1 MQLNCFRPHVTDQ
14 PVLRGFAQLRKIR
27 QQHAT
32 KKMSVMLE
40 IRYMT
45 TVVAPC
51 CQVAPWLIPVRH
63 ECKVSP
69 FPLLEVLDTHGST
82 FTPNAPCPPDPPHPH
97 ASHLGHQ
104 ASRLQS

>member
-1 MQLNCFRPHVTDQ
+1 
-14 PVLRGFAQLRKIR
+14 
-27 QQHAT
+27 
-32 KKMSVMLE
+32 MSVMLE

-51 CQVAPWLIPVRH
+51 CQVVPWLIPVRH